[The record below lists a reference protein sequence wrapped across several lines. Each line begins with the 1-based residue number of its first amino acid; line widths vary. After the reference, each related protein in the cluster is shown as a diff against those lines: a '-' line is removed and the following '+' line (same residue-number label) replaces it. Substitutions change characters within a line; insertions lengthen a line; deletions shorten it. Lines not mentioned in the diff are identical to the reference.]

1 MLHTVIST
9 NRSGSNVLCRYI
21 AKKFNTVNLYEPVTD
36 SRDENGCLTIDV
48 DKIIYDLIDRST
60 KENIV
65 AKFHIDHLLL
75 LYPKNSNAIVDLL
88 KASKKYYSLRSSL
101 AQQIISIHAIKNTD
115 TCDIR
120 SKKIDFLITGEN
132 ARDIAVPLIFYI
144 SVMGEWYKQF
154 PGKLIILE
162 DMSDAYV
169 KEGFEK
175 YSDVYKFKFD
185 NEQTRKF
192 VEQSLNA
199 NEYFIQGNKFF
210 SLIGD

>member
-1 MLHTVIST
+1 M
-9 NRSGSNVLCRYI
+9 
-21 AKKFNTVNLYEPVTD
+21 
-36 SRDENGCLTIDV
+36 TIDV

-88 KASKKYYSLRSSL
+88 KASKKYYSLRASL

-120 SKKIDFLITGEN
+120 SEKKDFLITGEN

-175 YSDVYKFKFD
+175 YSDVYTFKFD

>member
-9 NRSGSNVLCRYI
+9 NRSGSNVLCRYL
-21 AKKFNTVNLYEPVTD
+21 AKKFDAVNLYEPVTD
-36 SRDENGCLTIDV
+36 SRDKNGCLNIGV
-48 DKIIYDLIDRST
+48 DEIIYDLIDRAT

-75 LYPKNSNAIVDLL
+75 LYPKNSKAIVDLL
-88 KASKKYYSLRSSL
+88 KASKKYYCLRSSI
-101 AQQIISIHAIKNTD
+101 AQQLVSIHAIKNTN

-120 SKKIDFLITGEN
+120 SKKIEFLITGEN
-132 ARDIAVPLIFYI
+132 ARDIAATLIFYI

-154 PGKLIILE
+154 PGKLVILE
-162 DMSDAYV
+162 DMSDAYT
-169 KEGFEK
+169 KEGLEK
-175 YSDVYKFKFD
+175 YSNVYTFKFD

-192 VEQSLNA
+192 VEQSVNS
-199 NEYFIQGNKFF
+199 NDYFIQGNKFF